1 MKAVPSLFAE
11 ATAKLEDAHAISVEG
26 HRRDNAPD
34 MQLVL
39 ACHLRQAI
47 AAIEAITGQI
57 RQQLGDAHD

>member
-1 MKAVPSLFAE
+1 
-11 ATAKLEDAHAISVEG
+11 
-26 HRRDNAPD
+26 
-34 MQLVL
+34 LVL